1 MQYFIM
7 YVLGLLKSEMIHYP
21 TIMQPIDTV
30 DKIVFMKFLA
40 NNFSP
45 DEIQPLLSPQIIN
58 ICNPDLN

>member
-1 MQYFIM
+1 M

-21 TIMQPIDTV
+21 TVMQPTDTI

-45 DEIQPLLSPQIIN
+45 DEIQPLMSP
-58 ICNPDLN
+58 